1 MDDDLA
7 VQFARMGVAVEVTPE
22 RPQADAFEVMRA
34 NADAIDAWLACESQ
48 WRCISAAPGSILW
61 LGLDYG
67 AVDVVL
73 RRRKWADPDQLFQ
86 DLQDM
91 EGAALE
97 AMNRGDG

>member
-7 VQFARMGVAVEVTPE
+7 ASFARMGVAVEVAAEKRQP
-22 RPQADAFEVMRA
+22 DAFEVMRA

-73 RRRKWADPDQLFQ
+73 RRRKWTDPDRVFV
-86 DLQDM
+86 DLQVM

-97 AMNRGDG
+97 VMHRGDG

>member
-7 VQFARMGVAVEVTPE
+7 AQFARMGVTVE
-22 RPQADAFEVMRA
+22 RPEAAAPDAFEVMRA
-34 NADAIDAWLACESQ
+34 NAEAIEAWLGCETQ

-73 RRRKWADPDQLFQ
+73 RRGKWTDPDQLMT
-86 DLQDM
+86 DLQVM
-91 EGAALE
+91 EGAALDV
-97 AMNRGDG
+97 MHRDGK